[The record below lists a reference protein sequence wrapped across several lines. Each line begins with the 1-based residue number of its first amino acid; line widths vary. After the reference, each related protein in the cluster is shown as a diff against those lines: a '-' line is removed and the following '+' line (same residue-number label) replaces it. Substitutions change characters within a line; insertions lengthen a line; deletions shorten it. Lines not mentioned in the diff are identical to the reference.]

1 MTRQQTNIEC
11 TVVDCEGIEMDTVE
25 VEALQLQTVDS
36 AVQDLSNDALII
48 RLIQSLNHLSRWLTP
63 IHDRTVL
70 EYSARRSEPSVKD
83 LLIRMRDTES
93 RAYSLMYAIASE
105 RSPDLDRVPN
115 VEPSTAQIAADRTAH
130 PLVIMSEFRRV
141 RESSTSLLRA
151 LPDNAWERG
160 GYSRTQRDWTIRE
173 LAEVLAFHD
182 DLMLTRID
190 RSLARSGARNG
201 IAKVSQVDF
210 AQIHEPFLASVAR
223 D

>member
-1 MTRQQTNIEC
+1 
-11 TVVDCEGIEMDTVE
+11 MDTLE
-25 VEALQLQTVDS
+25 VEAQQMHTVES

-63 IHDRTVL
+63 IHDRTIL

-83 LLIRMRDTES
+83 LLIRMRETETRS
-93 RAYSLMYAIASE
+93 YSLMYAIASE
-105 RSPDLDRVPN
+105 RNPDLDRVPY
-115 VEPSTAQIAADRTAH
+115 VEPSIAQIAADRTAH

-173 LAEVLAFHD
+173 LAEFLAIHD
-182 DLMLTRID
+182 SLILTRMD
-190 RSLARSGARNG
+190 GGLARSGARNG

-210 AQIHEPFLASVAR
+210 AQIQEPFIASIAR